1 MKAILLLVNIVLYP
15 FNRRVMRIKT
25 YSKKNERFGGS
36 SFSPRLYIGIP
47 ATKSKTTYIMRT
59 AR

>member
-1 MKAILLLVNIVLYP
+1 MKAILSLVNMVLYP

-36 SFSPRLYIGIP
+36 FSPRLYIGIP